1 MPAPLLPAFLPS
13 RPPAHLPR
21 RMPARPRAGLTLIEL
36 MVTLAVVVVM
46 AAMAGPSMG
55 DFLDNQQV
63 AASKTSLA
71 GAVALA
77 RSEAVKRAQP
87 VLLQPIGDGP
97 EGNEYVNGWEVV
109 VDEDGNGLAGVNET
123 RVRKAAAV
131 QDRLLSAGPRRLT
144 FLPSGALAGGTAL
157 SFTLCRQAGSNQ
169 GFVLTVA
176 PSGVTDVR
184 AISSCGA

>member
-1 MPAPLLPAFLPS
+1 MPPRALSAPPN
-13 RPPAHLPR
+13 RPTQ
-21 RMPARPRAGLTLIEL
+21 ARPCPGLTLIEL
-36 MVTLAVVVVM
+36 MVTLSVVVVM

-55 DFLDNQQV
+55 DFLENHQV
-63 AASKTSLA
+63 AATKTGLS

-87 VLLQPIGDGP
+87 VLLQPIGEGP

-123 RVRKAAAV
+123 RVRKAAQV
-131 QDRLLSAGPRRLT
+131 QDRLRTAGPRRLV
-144 FLPSGALAGGTAL
+144 FLPSGALAGGAAL
-157 SFTLCRQAGSNQ
+157 SFTLCRQAGSTAGYQ
-169 GFVLTVA
+169 LTVS
-176 PSGVTDVR
+176 PSGVADVQ